1 MTHPR
6 HVQVSDLL
14 ADFSL
19 YDRETIT
26 VQDLLDQF
34 GERAFGALM
43 LVFAAPL
50 VLPMPPGL
58 SAVLGAPLV
67 FITGQLM
74 VGRQKLWL
82 PKIVSQREIRH
93 RDFIAI
99 ADKVLPYLRKLESR
113 LKPRMTWL
121 LAPVAERLIGAVA
134 LVLAVIVFLPIPF
147 GNMLPSLAIAVLG
160 LGIVERDGLAA
171 LIGWLA
177 AVASVALLAFV
188 SKALAAATVV
198 FFTTLLAPF

>member
-26 VQDLLDQF
+26 VQDLLDHF

-50 VLPMPPGL
+50 ILPMPPGL

-67 FITGQLM
+67 FITAQLM
-74 VGRQKLWL
+74 VGRHRLWL
-82 PKIVSQREIRH
+82 PRIVSQRSIRH

-99 ADKVLPYLRKLESR
+99 ADKVLPYLRKLENR
-113 LKPRMTWL
+113 LKPRMTWV
-121 LAPVAERLIGAVA
+121 LAPLAERLIGAVA

-160 LGIVERDGLAA
+160 LGIVERDGLAT
-171 LIGWLA
+171 LLGWLT
-177 AVASVALLAFV
+177 AVASVAVLAFV
-188 SKALAAATVV
+188 SKALAAATVT